1 MTQTWRVFG
10 DHHGIWV
17 GGGGTKDVINQSA
30 YLAPEFTG
38 KPYGWNDLDMLE
50 TGNGGWA
57 KGSNQSAVEYRTE
70 FSMWAILA
78 SPMVVTTPLYNM
90 AGCDDT
96 SCNGRCQDCRDQ
108 DKGKP
113 VNGKPH
119 CLNGRQKCTA
129 KCEAGLTPVQQ
140 QILLNTD
147 VIAINQVRPAGGKRR
162 EQRAASSEQRAAG
175 RRGDGCLPRLS
186 LDSKHRNSN
195 VRMARPLDN
204 PVPTRL
210 LSLCLSAPVPPVPP
224 VPPPC
229 RM

>member
-1 MTQTWRVFG
+1 MPRCAADPPLPSSVSLPPALPLARSPGYALTWGVGRGRASSLVCLAQTWRVFG

-57 KGSNQSAVEYRTE
+57 KGSSQSAVEYRTE

-78 SPMVVTTPLYNM
+78 SPLVVTTPLYNM

-96 SCNGRCQDCRDQ
+96 SCNGRCQDCRDD

-119 CLNGRQKCTA
+119 CLDGKQKCTA
-129 KCEAGLTPVQQ
+129 KCAAGLTPVQQ
-140 QILLNTD
+140 EILLNTD

-162 EQRAASSEQRAAG
+162 EQGAGSREQRAGAETAA
-175 RRGDGCLPRLS
+175 CL
-186 LDSKHRNSN
+186 
-195 VRMARPLDN
+195 A
-204 PVPTRL
+204 
-210 LSLCLSAPVPPVPP
+210 
-224 VPPPC
+224 
-229 RM
+229 